1 MNITLDWNQPR
12 KTGQPPCR
20 PRNDHYGPCATSP
33 FGYEGNNV
41 TPCMF
46 VKINK
51 IFGFVPP
58 PLKPGDFN
66 STLDLPDQI
75 KQNILE
81 SNGIDR
87 IYIDCQGAN
96 GGDVDSLKGNLRY
109 YPEHQGV
116 PMGYFPFKNRRDM
129 SSPGIAIQFG
139 NVTRN
144 QVQI

>member
-1 MNITLDWNQPR
+1 M
-12 KTGQPPCR
+12 
-20 PRNDHYGPCATSP
+20 
-33 FGYEGNNV
+33 

-51 IFGFVPP
+51 IFGFVPH
-58 PLKPGDFN
+58 PLKPEDLN

-81 SNGIDR
+81 SNGTDR

-96 GGDVDSLKGNLRY
+96 GDVNASKGNLRY

-116 PMGYFPFKNRRDM
+116 PMGYFPFKNRRDV
-129 SSPGIAIQFG
+129 SSPGIVIQFG